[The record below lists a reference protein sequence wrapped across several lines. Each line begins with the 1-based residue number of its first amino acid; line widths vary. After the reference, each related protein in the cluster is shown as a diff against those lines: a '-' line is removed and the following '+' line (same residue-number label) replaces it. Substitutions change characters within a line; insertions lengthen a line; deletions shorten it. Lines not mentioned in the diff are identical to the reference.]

1 MATMNTRTPL
11 SPMPLVLCLV
21 LVAAAW
27 AEAPPA
33 PPSGPAVP
41 AAPAAPAQPAGAAEA
56 PLEWGPPAGGLA
68 AAITLD
74 GEASVGGKLVVG
86 LALRSAAG
94 QTIGLP
100 PAKNAFG
107 WLVILQTLGDAKKA
121 LYSEKVPMAAAGAA
135 WPAEI
140 DADKVVRLGPFD
152 LSAAKAYPRTAARQ
166 LLEAYVSGKDDAP
179 LPAAGGRMNEAIEAG
194 RAMVRFTLCLPREG
208 EKPTLVTSGPL
219 EIAVGP
225 PNLASLDAG
234 VRGKY
239 LDDLLKQFDR
249 NPWAGQQAHDTCVRL
264 GAEVL
269 PKVLAAAF
277 ETQRPGHARLWLATT
292 LADIRDPRS
301 VDALIRLLDDP
312 MEGVTH
318 IVAYHGVK
326 QRSEKLDK
334 ALLAR
339 VRTAKAESRLAAWA
353 LLGFMVHRGSV
364 PEEVLKA
371 GLESDDPRARTTVAE
386 ALAQHAGE
394 ANVQRLASLLAD
406 TSERVRGTA
415 AAMLGKSGARTPP
428 VIGALV
434 KALDLPGD
442 SARQRIA
449 KALSDLTGRNVL
461 YDPASDPA
469 ARDKTIADWK
479 AWWAKN
485 LPAP

>member
-1 MATMNTRTPL
+1 MNTREPL

-74 GEASVGGKLVVG
+74 GEASVGGKLVVR

-94 QTIGLP
+94 QTVGLP
-100 PAKNAFG
+100 PARNAFG

-121 LYSEKVPMAAAGAA
+121 FYSEKVPMAAAGAA

-326 QRSEKLDK
+326 QQSAKLDK

-461 YDPASDPA
+461 YDPAADPA